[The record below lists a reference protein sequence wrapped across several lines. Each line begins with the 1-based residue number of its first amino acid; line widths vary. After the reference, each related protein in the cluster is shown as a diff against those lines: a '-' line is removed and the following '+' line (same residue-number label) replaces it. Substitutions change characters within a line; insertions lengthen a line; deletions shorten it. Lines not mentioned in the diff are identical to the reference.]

1 MRLSIKYVQIYSK
14 KRLLSKKLV
23 TAYNPSKYEYCESFN
38 KLSMKL
44 IRNNDIRYLIVSTLT
59 PPEGRK
65 NGYFYTAKKIKCLD
79 ILICHLV
86 MA

>member
-1 MRLSIKYVQIYSK
+1 
-14 KRLLSKKLV
+14 
-23 TAYNPSKYEYCESFN
+23 
-38 KLSMKL
+38 MKL